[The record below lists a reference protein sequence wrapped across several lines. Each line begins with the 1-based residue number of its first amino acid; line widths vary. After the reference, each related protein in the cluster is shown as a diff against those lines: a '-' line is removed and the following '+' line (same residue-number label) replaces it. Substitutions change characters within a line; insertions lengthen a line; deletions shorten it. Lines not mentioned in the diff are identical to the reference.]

1 MHSASRSS
9 YNLLKKKIIPMKKT
23 ILIIMAAGTFFSC
36 KDDFLELTPTTRL
49 GETEEFWQNESS
61 LETYSNSFYNYID
74 RGYITG
80 DFSSDN
86 SEHIGNPPAIRR
98 GVYTVPTS
106 LGSGGWNW
114 TQLRNINYFLEKVGE
129 AELDPAV
136 KAKNIALAKFFRSW
150 FYFNQVRQFGD
161 VPWYSEV
168 MGTDNE
174 ELYKPRD
181 SRVLVMDSIVNDL
194 DYAIQNLPET
204 TFKNRIS
211 KWTALA
217 LKSRICLYEG
227 TWRKYHTEASL
238 SGAESLLEAAAEAAK
253 AIMDAWVY
261 TIHSTGDFGNDYFDL
276 FQPKDAYTDEVILA
290 RSSDTQTFY
299 YTPLFTST
307 SNGNYG
313 ATRDLVASYLMQDG
327 KSFQESYP
335 EARRDTMAYF
345 NEFKNR
351 DLRLMQTIVYPGYV
365 RVGTDKESLSDFA
378 QNATGYMIHKRVGP
392 PIEDQ
397 GGGYRDVIMIRF
409 AEVLLNYAEAKA
421 ELGTI
426 TQTDLDQTINTIRDR
441 VNLPHLS
448 ISATVDAFLDNMY
461 KNTSDPMVLEV
472 RRERRI
478 ELAFEGFRTDDLKR
492 WKEGQLFRA
501 QYEGIYI
508 KGLNEYIDLD
518 EDANPDLMVY
528 RNDQNPPATQ
538 ISGVQYFRMS
548 DVNGLS
554 GETSGRII
562 PFKRQLP
569 EFQDW
574 EYLNPIP
581 TEELTLNPQLK
592 QTPGWD

>member
-1 MHSASRSS
+1 
-9 YNLLKKKIIPMKKT
+9 MKKT

-36 KDDFLELTPTTRL
+36 NNDFLELTPTTRL

-129 AELDPAV
+129 AELDPTV

-227 TWRKYHTEASL
+227 TWRKYHSEANL
-238 SGAESLLEAAAEAAK
+238 SGAEQLLEAAAEAAK
-253 AIMDAWVY
+253 AIMDAGVY

-327 KSFQESYP
+327 KSFQESYS
-335 EARRDTMAYF
+335 ETRRDTMAYF

-351 DLRLMQTIVYPGYV
+351 DPRLMQTLVYPGYV

-426 TQTDLDQTINTIRDR
+426 TQTDLDLTINTIRDR

-448 ISATVDAFLDNMY
+448 ISAAVDAFLDNMY
-461 KNTSDPMVLEV
+461 KNTSNPMVLEV

>member
-1 MHSASRSS
+1 
-9 YNLLKKKIIPMKKT
+9 
-23 ILIIMAAGTFFSC
+23 MAAGTFFSC
-36 KDDFLELTPTTRL
+36 NNDFLELTPTTRL

-168 MGTDNE
+168 LGTDNE

-194 DYAIQNLPET
+194 DYAIQYLPET
-204 TFKNRIS
+204 TFRNRIS

-227 TWRKYHTEASL
+227 TWRKYHADANL
-238 SGAESLLEAAAEAAK
+238 SGAEPLLEAAAEAAK
-253 AIMDAWVY
+253 AIIDAEVY
-261 TIHSTGDFGNDYFDL
+261 SIHSTGDFRNDYFDL

-351 DLRLMQTIVYPGYV
+351 DPRLMQTLVYPGYV
-365 RVGTDKESLSDFA
+365 RVGTNEESLSDFA

-426 TQTDLDQTINTIRDR
+426 TQGDLDLTINKIRDR

-448 ISATVDAFLDNMY
+448 ISATVDTFLDNMY

-472 RRERRI
+472 RRERRV
-478 ELAFEGFRTDDLKR
+478 ELAFEGFRNDDLKR
-492 WKEGQLFRA
+492 WKEGQLFRS

-508 KGLNEYIDLD
+508 NGLNEYIDLD

-528 RNDQNPPATQ
+528 RNDQNPPSTQ
-538 ISGVQYFRMS
+538 IPGVQYFRMS
-548 DVNGLS
+548 DVNNLS

-562 PFKRQLP
+562 PFARQLP

-581 TEELTLNPQLK
+581 TEELTLNPQLE

>member
-1 MHSASRSS
+1 
-9 YNLLKKKIIPMKKT
+9 MKNT
-23 ILIIMAAGTFFSC
+23 ILAIFAASIFFSC
-36 KDDFLELTPTTRL
+36 NNDFLELTPTTRL
-49 GETEEFWQNESS
+49 GETEEFWRNESS

-74 RGYITG
+74 RGFITG

-98 GVYTVPTS
+98 GVYTIPTS

-114 TQLRNINYFLEKVGE
+114 TQLRNINYFIEKVGQ

-161 VPWYSEV
+161 VPWYSDVLE
-168 MGTDNE
+168 TDNE
-174 ELYKPRD
+174 DLYKPRD
-181 SRVLVMDSIVNDL
+181 SRVLVMDSIVSDL

-204 TFKNRIS
+204 TYKNRIS

-217 LKSRICLYEG
+217 MKSRICLYEG
-227 TWRKYHTEASL
+227 TWRKYHTEANL
-238 SGAESLLEAAAEAAK
+238 PDWEPLLEAAA
-253 AIMDAWVY
+253 DASKTLIDAGVY
-261 TIHSTGDFGNDYFDL
+261 TIHSTGNYENDYFDF
-276 FQPKDAYTDEVILA
+276 FQPKNAYTDEVILA

-313 ATRDLVASYLMQDG
+313 ATRDLVSSYLMKDG
-327 KSFQESYP
+327 KTFQETYP
-335 EARRDTMAYF
+335 EAKQDTMAYY
-345 NEFKNR
+345 NEFKDR
-351 DLRLMQTIVYPGYV
+351 DPRLRQTLVYPGYV
-365 RVGTDKESLSDFA
+365 RVGTDKPTVSDFA

-421 ELGTI
+421 ELGSL
-426 TQTDLDQTINTIRDR
+426 TQEDLDLSINKIRDR
-441 VNLPHLS
+441 VNMPHLS
-448 ISATVDAFLDNMY
+448 INAGVDSFLDNMY
-461 KNTSDPMVLEV
+461 KNTSDAMVLEV

-492 WKEGQLFRA
+492 WKEGHLFRA

-508 KGLNEYIDLD
+508 KSLNEYIDLN
-518 EDANPDLMVY
+518 EDSSPDLFVY
-528 RNDQNPPATQ
+528 RNDQNPPSTQ

-548 DVNGLS
+548 EVSGLS
-554 GETSGRII
+554 NDNSGRII
-562 PFKRQLP
+562 PYSRPLP

-581 TEELTLNPQLK
+581 TEELTLNPQLE
-592 QTPGWD
+592 QNPGWD

>member
-1 MHSASRSS
+1 
-9 YNLLKKKIIPMKKT
+9 
-23 ILIIMAAGTFFSC
+23 MAAGTFFSC
-36 KDDFLELTPTTRL
+36 NDDFLELTPTTRL

-114 TQLRNINYFLEKVGE
+114 TQLRNINYFLQKVGE
-129 AELDPAV
+129 AELDPAI
-136 KAKNIALAKFFRSW
+136 KARNLALAKFFRSW

-168 MGTDNE
+168 LGTDNE

-204 TFKNRIS
+204 IYKNRIS

-227 TWRKYHTEASL
+227 TWRKYHTEVNL
-238 SGAESLLEAAAEAAK
+238 SGSEPLLEAAAEAAK
-253 AIMDAWVY
+253 AIMDAGVY
-261 TIHSTGDFGNDYFDL
+261 SIHSTGDYDNDYFDF

-313 ATRDLVASYLMQDG
+313 ATRDLVASYLMRDG

-335 EARRDTMAYF
+335 ETRRDTMAYF

-351 DLRLMQTIVYPGYV
+351 DPRLMQTLVYPGYI

-426 TQTDLDQTINTIRDR
+426 TQGDLDLTINKIRDR

-448 ISATVDAFLDNMY
+448 ISAPVDAFLDNMY

-472 RRERRI
+472 RRERRV

-492 WKEGQLFRA
+492 WKEGQLFRT
-501 QYEGIYI
+501 QYEGIFI

-528 RNDQNPPATQ
+528 QNDQNPPSTP

-562 PFKRQLP
+562 PFNRQLP

-581 TEELTLNPQLK
+581 TEELTLNPQLE
-592 QTPGWD
+592 QNSGWD

>member
-1 MHSASRSS
+1 
-9 YNLLKKKIIPMKKT
+9 MKKT

-36 KDDFLELTPTTRL
+36 NDDFLELTPTTRL

-114 TQLRNINYFLEKVGE
+114 TQLRNINYFLQKVGE
-129 AELDPAV
+129 AELDPAI
-136 KAKNIALAKFFRSW
+136 KARNLALAKFFRSW

-168 MGTDNE
+168 LGTDNE

-204 TFKNRIS
+204 IYKNRIS

-227 TWRKYHTEASL
+227 TWRKYHTEVNL
-238 SGAESLLEAAAEAAK
+238 SGSEPLLEAAAEAAK
-253 AIMDAWVY
+253 AIMDAGVY
-261 TIHSTGDFGNDYFDL
+261 SIHSTGDYDNDYFDF

-313 ATRDLVASYLMQDG
+313 ATRDLVASYLMRDG

-335 EARRDTMAYF
+335 ETRRDTMAYF

-351 DLRLMQTIVYPGYV
+351 DPRLMQTLVYPGYI

-426 TQTDLDQTINTIRDR
+426 TQGDLDLTINKIRDR

-448 ISATVDAFLDNMY
+448 ISAPVDAFLDNMY

-472 RRERRI
+472 RRERRV

-492 WKEGQLFRA
+492 WKEGQLFRT
-501 QYEGIYI
+501 QYEGIFI

-528 RNDQNPPATQ
+528 QNDQNPPSTP

-562 PFKRQLP
+562 PFNRQLP

-581 TEELTLNPQLK
+581 TEELTLNPQLE
-592 QTPGWD
+592 QNSGWD